1 MASVFLPLFLSSVFC
16 FTLTTWMVDY
26 STQRTAISF
35 GETHFRCVHAFT
47 NIEKTSFFHKNCL
60 RLEIFSHIEKSRDE
74 SLHPW
79 TTNTKSGCLCF
90 IRISKFKK
98 QNRQL
103 LWKMRRAC
111 IGHIWCYKNRA
122 QAEHAWCHKDEI
134 ISGTYTGKRQN
145 GVRGFSLC
153 LWQWVLMHVDQN
165 ESNYFLFSILIATY
179 LL

>member
-1 MASVFLPLFLSSVFC
+1 MYFVSPWRLGWLTILLRGLPFLLVKRILDEFMHSQ
-16 FTLTTWMVDY
+16 TLKK
-26 STQRTAISF
+26 
-35 GETHFRCVHAFT
+35 HP
-47 NIEKTSFFHKNCL
+47 FFHKNCL

-111 IGHIWCYKNRA
+111 IGHIWCYKNGA